1 MKRADGFLIVT
12 GVVSLAANVL
22 AILSTLS
29 ENGLFHTWGWDRG
42 LLAVLTFVLAAY
54 TLTIWSTLTW
64 RWTRRLAA
72 NTRGFS
78 RRPAMFLID
87 SLVAFPLL
95 TAWLE
100 MLFLVVFFV
109 ATPPAERWLLALGI
123 AWGATPF
130 LSLGLM
136 SIGEALGPFLV
147 QK

>member
-1 MKRADGFLIVT
+1 MKRVNGFLIVT
-12 GVVSLAANVL
+12 GFVSLAANVL
-22 AILSTLS
+22 VILSALS
-29 ENGLFHTWGWDRG
+29 EDGLFRAQDWDRG
-42 LLAVLTFVLAAY
+42 LLPVVTFMLAAY

-64 RWTRRLAA
+64 RWARRFAA

-78 RRPAMFLID
+78 RRPAMFLLN
-87 SLVAFPLL
+87 SLVAFPLI

-100 MLFLVVFFV
+100 MLFSVALLV
-109 ATPPAERWLLALGI
+109 AAPPAQRWLLALGI

-130 LSLGLM
+130 VSLGLL

>member
-1 MKRADGFLIVT
+1 MKRANGFLIVT
-12 GVVSLAANVL
+12 GVVSLTANVL
-22 AILSTLS
+22 AILSALS
-29 ENGLFHTWGWDRG
+29 EDGLFRTQEWDRG

-78 RRPAMFLID
+78 RRPAMFLLN
-87 SLVAFPLL
+87 SLVAFPLI

-100 MLFLVVFFV
+100 MLFSVVLFV

-130 LSLGLM
+130 VSLGLM
-136 SIGEALGPFLV
+136 SIGEALGPLLV

>member
-1 MKRADGFLIVT
+1 MKRADGFFIVT
-12 GVVSLAANVL
+12 GAVSLVANVL

-29 ENGLFHTWGWDRG
+29 EDGFFRIREWDRG
-42 LLAVLTFVLAAY
+42 LLATLTFVLAAY

-64 RWTRRLAA
+64 RWTRRLAT

-78 RRPAMFLID
+78 RRPAMFLLI
-87 SLVAFPLL
+87 SLVALPLL
-95 TAWLE
+95 TAWLK
-100 MLFLVVFFV
+100 MLFSVVLFV
-109 ATPPAERWLLALGI
+109 ATPPAARWLLALGI

-130 LSLGLM
+130 LSLGLL